1 MSGTPGP
8 WEVIGRRGFG
18 PEGGPAI
25 GFAGSGRKKITDEM
39 IANAEYIVRAVN
51 SHADLLAIAK
61 RALNESARVRPDF
74 AADIRTAIAAAEGE
88 TT

>member
-1 MSGTPGP
+1 MSVP
-8 WEVIGRRGFG
+8 WTATGKESG
-18 PEGGPAI
+18 EGVYHI
-25 GFAGSGRKKITDEM
+25 RSGEGYRVAMAYSVDDTSR
-39 IANAEYIVRAVN
+39 IVRAVN